1 MGQSGCHW
9 AVATDVG
16 GTMSAIEL
24 RGASKRFR
32 LGDGTLL
39 HAVDNVSLEL
49 GPGRRTA
56 LVGPSGSG
64 KSTLL
69 HLIGLIE
76 EPDEGTITVDGVD
89 ITALSRRRAADY
101 RAGVGFVFQQ
111 FHLLPALNV
120 LDNVTAPLM
129 GRPFQGDRRARGR
142 ELLGAVGLGDR
153 TDARPGE
160 LSGGQQQRVAIA
172 RALVASPSLLLADE
186 PTGNLDS
193 ETAHEVMDVL
203 ISLQEACGA
212 TLVVATHDPSIAG
225 LCDDIVEMLD
235 GRASVRA
242 VVGHA

>member
-1 MGQSGCHW
+1 M
-9 AVATDVG
+9 
-16 GTMSAIEL
+16 
-24 RGASKRFR
+24 SKRFR
-32 LGDGTLL
+32 LGDGTFL
-39 HAVDNVSLEL
+39 HAVENVSLDLES
-49 GPGRRTA
+49 GRRTA

-76 EPDEGTITVDGVD
+76 EPDSGAITVDGVVVTD
-89 ITALSRRRAADY
+89 LSRRRAADY
-101 RAGVGFVFQQ
+101 RSGVGFVFQQ
-111 FHLLPALNV
+111 FHLLPALTL
-120 LDNVTAPLM
+120 LDNVIAPLM
-129 GRPFQGDRRARGR
+129 GRPFQGDRRAHARD
-142 ELLGAVGLGDR
+142 LLGSVGLGDR

-193 ETAHEVMDVL
+193 ETAREVMHVL
-203 ISLQEACGA
+203 VSLQEACGA

-225 LCDDIVEMLD
+225 LCHDVVEMLD

-242 VVGHA
+242 VAGHA